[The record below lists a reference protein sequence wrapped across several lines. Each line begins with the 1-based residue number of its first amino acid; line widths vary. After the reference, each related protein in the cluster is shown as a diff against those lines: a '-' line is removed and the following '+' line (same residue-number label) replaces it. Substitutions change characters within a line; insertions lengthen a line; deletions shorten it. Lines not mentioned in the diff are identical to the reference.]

1 MPSIWTCG
9 CTFKS
14 SQNTGIHLLLILS
27 RKQGWRKTQKKPNSR
42 WRTHLSKSEVRPVA
56 DCIRELSC
64 DSLKSYTTRM
74 ILNGKIS
81 KEKSSHDKIHT
92 VCRCL
97 GSGCCCAGRPEWPH
111 GWGIPAEPHRPSA
124 KSADQRLSVYCILNF
139 SVCCL
144 LQHTFSLFSHP
155 VLQQI
160 LQTIVYLR
168 HQTN

>member
-97 GSGCCCAGRPEWPH
+97 GSGCCCTGRPDDLMAGEFLQNHTDP
-111 GWGIPAEPHRPSA
+111 PPSLLT
-124 KSADQRLSVYCILNF
+124 RGCLCIA
-139 SVCCL
+139 S
-144 LQHTFSLFSHP
+144 
-155 VLQQI
+155 
-160 LQTIVYLR
+160 
-168 HQTN
+168 